1 MFIML
6 LHDCDTSIGCKM
18 KNILFF
24 FCELRDLHC
33 KIFIAIDE
41 AKFVSF
47 VFLTHH
53 VILNICF

>member
-47 VFLTHH
+47 VSLTM
-53 VILNICF
+53 